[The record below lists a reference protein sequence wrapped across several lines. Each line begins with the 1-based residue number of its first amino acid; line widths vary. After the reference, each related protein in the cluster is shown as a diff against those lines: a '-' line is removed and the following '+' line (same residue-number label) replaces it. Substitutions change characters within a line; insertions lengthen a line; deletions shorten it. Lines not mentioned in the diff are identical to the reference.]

1 MKTFAVALLAASSS
15 AFSTDFISG
24 AQKGFFLQSDAQ
36 IKDFHCQAAEVDADI
51 QKFLVM
57 VPAME
62 MMMGTVNKGQKTNPM
77 INLAIDAATSYGK
90 IQTLMASD
98 YEGSQFCQGLLLAHE
113 AQKIVMEL
121 GTNMVTKQ
129 SEMLQ

>member
-24 AQKGFFLQSDAQ
+24 AQKGFFIQKESQ
-36 IKDFHCQAAEVDADI
+36 IKDFHCQAAEVAPEI
-51 QKFLVM
+51 QKFLAM

-62 MMMGTVNKGQKTNPM
+62 MMMGTVKKGQKTNPM

-90 IQTLMASD
+90 IQTLMAPD
-98 YEGSQFCQGLLLAHE
+98 YDGSQFCKGLLLAHE
-113 AQKIVMEL
+113 A
-121 GTNMVTKQ
+121 
-129 SEMLQ
+129 